1 MDLRNEYG
9 LISTS
14 GDHSPFIWIWETS
27 MAWYQPVVITG
38 REMGA
43 GKNLNHWIIKSVDYL
58 HPTKMLILSTDFFS
72 VLTQSVVFYIVHY
85 MVQSLKHSTE
95 MTSLLTAT
103 RIHTNYISY
112 QLYHQK
118 EKIFQRTETLEYPQK
133 VDIKV

>member
-1 MDLRNEYG
+1 MLQ
-9 LISTS
+9 LI
-14 GDHSPFIWIWETS
+14 GPFIWIWETS
-27 MAWYQPVVITG
+27 MAWYQQVVITG

-85 MVQSLKHSTE
+85 MVQSLKHSTV

-118 EKIFQRTETLEYPQK
+118 EKYFKELRHWSIPKRLTLK
-133 VDIKV
+133 CNKKGSRNNM